1 MAILMR
7 MTSRTG
13 KADRRDSMFRTR
25 ISIQSVGQPLLKM
38 MACCAA
44 VFMLSGLFAGTAQA
58 ERIKNLADIEGVR
71 SNALVGY
78 GLVVGLNAT
87 GDTSTSSPFTINS
100 ITAMLERFGI
110 NVRPSISTLKPKNIA
125 AVMITAELPP
135 FARPGQEM
143 DVTVSSLGDAKSLF
157 GGTLLLSPLLGGNG
171 QVYAVAQGAL
181 SAGGFAASGAG
192 STQTKG
198 HPTVARIPNGA
209 HIEKAAP
216 TMLKNNQEQIVL
228 TLRNPDF
235 STAMHM
241 RDAINTYFGSDMA
254 QATDAGTIKVW
265 NPEANSVNLIAQ
277 LEQIDLSVDHAAV
290 VVMDERTGTIVMGQ
304 DVRIDTVAVAH
315 GSISV
320 SVTESPQVSQPNA
333 FAGGQTTTVDRTDVQ
348 ISQEEAQLVVLPKQV
363 SLSELV
369 KALNA
374 VGATPSDLI
383 AVLQAIKAAGALHAE
398 LRVI

>member
-1 MAILMR
+1 MLRSRYSRSTQTVWQQSLKAIAR
-7 MTSRTG
+7 
-13 KADRRDSMFRTR
+13 
-25 ISIQSVGQPLLKM
+25 
-38 MACCAA
+38 CAVA
-44 VFMLSGLFAGTAQA
+44 LMLSAIFVSTAQA

-71 SNALVGY
+71 GNALLGY

-87 GDTSTSSPFTINS
+87 GDTSNSSPFTINS

-110 NVRPSISTLKPKNIA
+110 NIRPNILTLKPKNIA
-125 AVMITAELPP
+125 AVMVTAELPP
-135 FARPGQEM
+135 FARAGQEM
-143 DVTVSSLGDAKSLF
+143 DVTVSSLGDAKSLR
-157 GGTLLLSPLLGGNG
+157 GGTLLLTPLLGGNS

-181 SAGGFAASGAG
+181 SVGGFTASGNGA
-192 STQTKG
+192 TQTKG
-198 HPTVARIPNGA
+198 HPTVGRIPNGA
-209 HIEKAAP
+209 HIEKPAP
-216 TMLKNNQEQIVL
+216 TALRNNQDQIVL

-235 STAMHM
+235 STARRM
-241 RDAINTYFGSDMA
+241 RDAINTHFGSDMA

-265 NPEANSVNLIAQ
+265 NPEANSVDLIAQ
-277 LEQIDLSVDHAAV
+277 LEQIELSADHAAV

-315 GSISV
+315 GSISI
-320 SVTESPQVSQPNA
+320 SVTENPQVSQPNA
-333 FAGGQTTTVDRTDVQ
+333 FAGGQTTTVDRSDVQ
-348 ISQEEAQLVVLPKQV
+348 IDEEEAKLVVLPKTV

-369 KALNA
+369 SALNA

>member
-1 MAILMR
+1 MIRSRPSNAIPSARLR
-7 MTSRTG
+7 PL
-13 KADRRDSMFRTR
+13 KA
-25 ISIQSVGQPLLKM
+25 I
-38 MACCAA
+38 ACCALA
-44 VFMLSGLFAGTAQA
+44 FMLLSLFASAAQA
-58 ERIKNLADIEGVR
+58 ERIKNMADIEGVR

-87 GDTSTSSPFTINS
+87 GDTSNSSPFTINS

-110 NVRPSISTLKPKNIA
+110 NVRPDISTLKPKNIA
-125 AVMITAELPP
+125 AVMITAELPA
-135 FARPGQEM
+135 FARAGQQM
-143 DVTVSSLGDAKSLF
+143 DVTVSSLGDAKSLW

-171 QVYAVAQGAL
+171 QVYAVAQGAI
-181 SAGGFAASGAG
+181 SVGGFTASGKG
-192 STQTKG
+192 SSATKG
-198 HPTVARIPNGA
+198 HPTVGRIPNGA
-209 HIEKAAP
+209 HIEKSAP
-216 TMLKNNQEQIVL
+216 TALKNNQEQIVL

-235 STAMHM
+235 STVRRM
-241 RDAINTYFGSDMA
+241 RDAINTYFGTDMA
-254 QATDAGTIKVW
+254 QAIDAGTIKVW
-265 NPEANSVNLIAQ
+265 NPEANSVDLIAQ
-277 LEQIDLSVDHAAV
+277 LEQIEFSVDHAAV

-320 SVTESPQVSQPNA
+320 SVSESPQVSQPKA

-348 ISQEEAQLVVLPKQV
+348 INEEEAQLVVLPRQV

-369 KALNA
+369 NALNA